1 MGTEANQLGEQR
13 DYYEIL
19 GVDRNAS
26 KDEIKRA
33 FRKLAFKYH
42 PDRNKEPDAEERF
55 KEISEAYAILSDEQ
69 KKAQYDRFGH
79 AGIRGQYSQEDIFRG
94 ADFSSIFREMGMGDD
109 IFSKIFGSMFGG
121 GFNGFQTSRR
131 RRGPPRGRD
140 IETQIEITL
149 EQAAFGAE
157 VELNLNRSE
166 KCSRCGGNGA
176 EPGSNVITC
185 PQCGGT
191 GQIQQRR
198 QSLFGSMITVT
209 TCPRCQ
215 GRGEVP
221 ESTCSKCGGNGL
233 ENKRRK
239 ISINVPEGVEDGVY
253 LTLRGQGDAGPYGGP
268 SGDLYV
274 GVRIKPHDQ
283 LIRKGKDLIYE
294 ARITFPQAALG
305 DEIKVPV
312 LRGKETLKIPSGTQ
326 NGDILRLKGK
336 GMPTRY
342 GNGDELVHIT
352 VDIPKRLTRRQ
363 RKLIEELGEE
373 LNKKR
378 GLFG

>member
-1 MGTEANQLGEQR
+1 M
-13 DYYEIL
+13 
-19 GVDRNAS
+19 
-26 KDEIKRA
+26 
-33 FRKLAFKYH
+33 
-42 PDRNKEPDAEERF
+42 
-55 KEISEAYAILSDEQ
+55 
-69 KKAQYDRFGH
+69 
-79 AGIRGQYSQEDIFRG
+79 
-94 ADFSSIFREMGMGDD
+94 
-109 IFSKIFGSMFGG
+109 
-121 GFNGFQTSRR
+121 
-131 RRGPPRGRD
+131 
-140 IETQIEITL
+140 
-149 EQAAFGAE
+149 
-157 VELNLNRSE
+157 
-166 KCSRCGGNGA
+166 
-176 EPGSNVITC
+176 
-185 PQCGGT
+185 
-191 GQIQQRR
+191 
-198 QSLFGSMITVT
+198 
-209 TCPRCQ
+209 
-215 GRGEVP
+215 
-221 ESTCSKCGGNGL
+221 

-253 LTLRGQGDAGPYGGP
+253 LTLRGQGDVGPYGGP

-283 LIRKGKDLIYE
+283 LIRKGRDLIYE